1 VPADGVRPVTGL
13 IVNFVSKV
21 VRHRGLIRSMVQ
33 RDLKS
38 RYVGSVMGIFWSV
51 IHPLALLVCYTFVFS
66 VIWKL
71 QIQHP
76 RFPET
81 GTASFA
87 IYLFCGILP
96 WMMFQETLTRSS
108 NVLVDNANLITKTL
122 FPSEI
127 LPVAVLIANLVN
139 HLIGLAIFLVIILFY
154 LQDLSVFVLLI
165 PLYLLPLML
174 FALGLSWVVSS
185 LQVFLRDTAQVVTV
199 VLTFWFF
206 FTPIFYTEEHLDGF
220 SDKLVLAMRF
230 NPLAEVVIA
239 YRKMLLFAEMPS
251 WQGMIPLY
259 GMALVTFVCGGLLFR
274 YVKRSF
280 ADVL

>member
-1 VPADGVRPVTGL
+1 MSPTIMTSL
-13 IVNFVSKV
+13 FFNFIRKL
-21 VRHRGLIRSMVQ
+21 VRHRGLIQSMVE

-51 IHPLALLVCYTFVFS
+51 IHPLVLLVSYTFVFS
-66 VIWKL
+66 VI
-71 QIQHP
+71 IRHP
-76 RFPET
+76 LGPET
-81 GTASFA
+81 GMASFA
-87 IYLFCGILP
+87 VYLFCGILP

-108 NVLVDNANLITKTL
+108 NILVDNANLITKTL
-122 FPSEI
+122 FPSEV

-139 HLIGLAIFLVIILFY
+139 HLIGVGIFLVIILFY
-154 LQDLSVFVLLI
+154 LQNLSLYVLLI
-165 PLYLLPLML
+165 PLYLFPLML

-199 VLTFWFF
+199 VLTFWFW
-206 FTPIFYTEEHLDGF
+206 FTPIFYTKKHLRNVSEE
-220 SDKLVLAMRF
+220 LAFAMYF

-239 YRKMLLFAEMPS
+239 YRSCLLHAAMPS
-251 WQGMIPLY
+251 WQGLIFLY
-259 GMALVTFVCGGLLFR
+259 GMALLTLIGGGLVFR

>member
-1 VPADGVRPVTGL
+1 MPAARFLPV
-13 IVNFVSKV
+13 IRFIINFVSKV
-21 VRHRGLIRSMVQ
+21 VRHRGLIQAMVE

-51 IHPLALLVCYTFVFS
+51 IHPLVLLVSYTFVFS
-66 VIWKL
+66 VI
-71 QIQHP
+71 IRHP
-76 RFPET
+76 LGPET
-81 GTASFA
+81 GMASFA
-87 IYLFCGILP
+87 VYLFCGILP

-108 NVLVDNANLITKTL
+108 NVIVDNANLITKTL

-139 HLIGLAIFLVIILFY
+139 HLIGVAIFLVIILVY
-154 LQDLSVFVLLI
+154 LQNLSLYVLLI
-165 PLYLLPLML
+165 PLYLFPLML

-185 LQVFLRDTAQVVTV
+185 LQVFLRDTAQIVTV
-199 VLTFWFF
+199 VLTFWFW
-206 FTPIFYTEEHLDGF
+206 FTPIFFTEEHLGRV
-220 SDKLVLAMRF
+220 SDKLVLAMHF

-239 YRKMLLFAEMPS
+239 YRKMLLLAEMPS
-251 WQGMIPLY
+251 WQGLIFLY
-259 GMALVTFVCGGLLFR
+259 GMALVTFVIGGLVFR

>member
-1 VPADGVRPVTGL
+1 
-13 IVNFVSKV
+13 
-21 VRHRGLIRSMVQ
+21 M
-33 RDLKS
+33 
-38 RYVGSVMGIFWSV
+38 
-51 IHPLALLVCYTFVFS
+51 
-66 VIWKL
+66 
-71 QIQHP
+71 
-76 RFPET
+76 
-81 GTASFA
+81 
-87 IYLFCGILP
+87 
-96 WMMFQETLTRSS
+96 
-108 NVLVDNANLITKTL
+108 LVDHANLITKTL

-154 LQDLSVFVLLI
+154 LQDLSFLVLLI

-174 FALGLSWVVSS
+174 FGLGLSWVVSS
-185 LQVFLRDTAQVVTV
+185 LQVFLRDTAQVVAV

-206 FTPIFYTEEHLDGF
+206 LTPIFYTEDHLAGV

-230 NPLAEVVIA
+230 NPMAEVVIA

-251 WQGMIPLY
+251 WQGAIALY
-259 GMALVTFVCGGLLFR
+259 GMALATFVCGGLVFR

>member
-1 VPADGVRPVTGL
+1 MTGL
-13 IVNFVSKV
+13 VVNFVSKV
-21 VRHRGLIRSMVQ
+21 VRHRGLIRSMVE

-51 IHPLALLVCYTFVFS
+51 IHPLVLLVCYTFVFS
-66 VIWKL
+66 VIFQL
-71 QIQHP
+71 QLQHP
-76 RFPET
+76 LAPKL
-81 GTASFA
+81 GVGSFA
-87 IYLFCGILP
+87 VYLFCGILP

-127 LPVAVLIANLVN
+127 LPVAVLMANLVN
-139 HLIGLAIFLVIILFY
+139 HLIGVAIFLVIILFY
-154 LQDLSVFVLLI
+154 LQYLSLYVLLI
-165 PLYLLPLML
+165 PIYLLPLML

-199 VLTFWFF
+199 VLTFWFW
-206 FTPIFYTEEHLDGF
+206 FTPIFYTEEHLAGV
-220 SDKLVLAMRF
+220 SDKLVLAMHF

-251 WQGMIPLY
+251 WQGLIFLY
-259 GMALVTFVCGGLLFR
+259 GMALITFVAGGLLFR

>member
-1 VPADGVRPVTGL
+1 MSPTIMTSL
-13 IVNFVSKV
+13 FFNFIRKL
-21 VRHRGLIRSMVQ
+21 VRHRGLIQSMVE

-51 IHPLALLVCYTFVFS
+51 IHPLVLLVSYTFVFS
-66 VIWKL
+66 VI
-71 QIQHP
+71 IRHP
-76 RFPET
+76 LGPET
-81 GTASFA
+81 GMASFA
-87 IYLFCGILP
+87 VYLFCGILP

-108 NVLVDNANLITKTL
+108 NILVDNANLITKTL
-122 FPSEI
+122 FPSEV

-139 HLIGLAIFLVIILFY
+139 HLIGVGIFF
-154 LQDLSVFVLLI
+154 
-165 PLYLLPLML
+165 PLML

-199 VLTFWFF
+199 VLTFWFW
-206 FTPIFYTEEHLDGF
+206 FTPIFYTKKHLRNVSEE
-220 SDKLVLAMRF
+220 LAFAMYF

-239 YRKMLLFAEMPS
+239 YRSCLLHAAMPS
-251 WQGMIPLY
+251 WQGLIFLY
-259 GMALVTFVCGGLLFR
+259 GMALLTLIGGGLVFR

>member
-1 VPADGVRPVTGL
+1 MTGL
-13 IVNFVSKV
+13 IVNFASKV
-21 VRHRGLIRSMVQ
+21 VRHRGLIRSMVE

-38 RYVGSVMGIFWSV
+38 RYVGSVMGLFWSV
-51 IHPLALLVCYTFVFS
+51 IHPLALLVTYTFVFS
-66 VIWKL
+66 VIIRMEFPHPLL
-71 QIQHP
+71 QDA
-76 RFPET
+76 
-81 GTASFA
+81 GVGSFA
-87 IYLFCGILP
+87 VYLFCALLP
-96 WMMFQETLTRSS
+96 WMMFQETLARSS
-108 NVLVDNANLITKTL
+108 NVLVDNANLITKTV

-139 HLIGLAIFLVIILFY
+139 HLIGVAIFLVVILFY
-154 LQDLSVFVLLI
+154 MQQLSLYVLLI
-165 PLYLLPLML
+165 PLYLIPLML

-199 VLTFWFF
+199 VLTLWFW
-206 FTPIFYTEEHLDGF
+206 FTPIFYTEEHLGMV
-220 SDKLVLAMRF
+220 SDKLVLAMRL
-230 NPLAEVVIA
+230 NPLAEVVTA

-259 GMALVTFVCGGLLFR
+259 GMALVAFVCGGLVFR

>member
-1 VPADGVRPVTGL
+1 MTGL
-13 IVNFVSKV
+13 VVNFVSKV
-21 VRHRGLIRSMVQ
+21 VRHRGLIRSMVE

-51 IHPLALLVCYTFVFS
+51 IHPLVLLVSYTFVFS
-66 VIWKL
+66 VIL
-71 QIQHP
+71 RIPHP
-76 RFPET
+76 LGPDS
-81 GTASFA
+81 GIGSFA
-87 IYLFCGILP
+87 VYLFCGILP

-108 NVLVDNANLITKTL
+108 DVLVDNANLITKTL

-139 HLIGLAIFLVIILFY
+139 HLIGVAIFLVIILFY
-154 LQDLSVFVLLI
+154 LQNVSLYVLLI
-165 PLYLLPLML
+165 PLYLVPLML

-185 LQVFLRDTAQVVTV
+185 LQVFLRDTAQVVSV
-199 VLTFWFF
+199 VLTFWFW
-206 FTPIFYTEEHLDGF
+206 FTPIFFTEEHLGKV
-220 SDKLVLAMRF
+220 SDKLVLAMHL

-239 YRKMLLFAEMPS
+239 YRKCLLVGEMPS
-251 WQGMIPLY
+251 WQGLIFLY
-259 GMALVTFVCGGLLFR
+259 GMALITFIGGGFVFR

>member
-1 VPADGVRPVTGL
+1 MPADGVRPVTGL
-13 IVNFVSKV
+13 IVNFASKV

-38 RYVGSVMGIFWSV
+38 RYVGSVMGLFWSV
-51 IHPLALLVCYTFVFS
+51 IHPLVLLVCYTFVFS
-66 VIWKL
+66 VIFR
-71 QIQHP
+71 HP
-76 RFPET
+76 F
-81 GTASFA
+81 GSQLGVGSFA
-87 IYLFCGILP
+87 VFLFCGILP

-139 HLIGLAIFLVIILFY
+139 HLIGVAIFLVIIFFY
-154 LQDLSVFVLLI
+154 PQVHLSLYVLLI

-174 FALGLSWVVSS
+174 FGLGLSWVVSS

-199 VLTFWFF
+199 VLTFWFW
-206 FTPIFYTEEHLDGF
+206 FTPIFYTEEHLAKV
-220 SDKLVLAMRF
+220 SDKLVLAMRL

-251 WQGMIPLY
+251 WQSMIPLY
-259 GMALVTFVCGGLLFR
+259 GMALVTFVCGGLVFR